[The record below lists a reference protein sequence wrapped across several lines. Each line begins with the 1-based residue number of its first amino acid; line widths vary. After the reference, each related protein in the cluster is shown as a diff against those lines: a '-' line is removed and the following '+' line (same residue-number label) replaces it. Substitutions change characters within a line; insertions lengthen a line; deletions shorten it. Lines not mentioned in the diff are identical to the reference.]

1 MGILD
6 TLNKIEGI
14 ITNKVADA
22 TESKKVDDKGSAMLD
37 ITKEIIVL
45 FITFMKDIFKV
56 PIKIVTKF
64 LINEMVAAAKKD
76 AKNYALIM
84 GLMGVLFVFFSV
96 LWLFVSIAVAAYFYD
111 KGNEIFTSILYSLG
125 FQLGSF
131 ILISLIMYII
141 SRRIKSLRL
150 MLKFKGV

>member
-1 MGILD
+1 MGILE

-22 TESKKVDDKGSAMLD
+22 TENKKVDDKGSAMLN
-37 ITKEIIVL
+37 ITKEIIIL
-45 FITFMKDIFKV
+45 FITFLKDIFKI
-56 PIKIVTKF
+56 PMKIVAKF

-96 LWLFVSIAVAAYFYD
+96 LWLFISIAVVAYFYD